1 MSEAN
6 KKQVGG
12 THYQAAYQH
21 WDFAMDYN
29 LCHLAAAATKY
40 LTRYMKKNG
49 KQDVEKAVHYVEK
62 WIEREKD
69 SFGEFAPLGR
79 PSAGG
84 HALSLF
90 LESNEVQ
97 DMDARNAI
105 EDLVEANCFASTRPG
120 RVLALKT
127 ALVRVTGLL
136 ARLEAAG

>member
-49 KQDVEKAVHYVEK
+49 KQDVEKAAHYIEK
-62 WIEREKD
+62 WIERCLSMD
-69 SFGEFAPLGR
+69 DQSAAPVYG
-79 PSAGG
+79 AGAMSV
-84 HALSLF
+84 HYF
-90 LESNEVQ
+90 LEVNNVI
-97 DMDARNAI
+97 DNDAALAVIIIVDVGARRMTWGQR
-105 EDLVEANCFASTRPG
+105 ASELRY
-120 RVLALKT
+120 ALQ
-127 ALVRVTGLL
+127 AAQRLL
-136 ARLEAAG
+136 TRLEAAG